1 MKAQAEIIEDR
12 ADVGELI
19 ERQKFA
25 GIILDGKLIGR
36 RRLELVHRIRRSP
49 SNSKTPIVL
58 ILDPQDT
65 GWLMDAYRA
74 GVAFSVIRPLGEK
87 KLNQLLTLAG
97 GSMLAEQRSYIRLP
111 ASLPVRFL
119 AGKRSGQGQSI
130 NISRSGLLFRTSDPG
145 DRNRWASQDH
155 CPTWKDLAAR
165 FN

>member
-74 GVAFSVIRPLGEK
+74 GVAFSVIRP
-87 KLNQLLTLAG
+87 QLHSAAG
-97 GSMLAEQRSYIRLP
+97 VSPGSIPGRQEIRPRAEHQHQPQRS
-111 ASLPVRFL
+111 PV
-119 AGKRSGQGQSI
+119 
-130 NISRSGLLFRTSDPG
+130 SDL
-145 DRNRWASQDH
+145 R
-155 CPTWKDLAAR
+155 
-165 FN
+165 